1 MIDLDEIVVLHFQ
14 YVAWERM
21 ISKHRWYQAWEHLK
35 HQQKGPLEIFREY
48 NHMYGSWD
56 KSEIHP
62 LQPEWL
68 EGYDRAGID
77 FRSLQSEPV
86 TWWDREIV
94 DMLRE
99 HGPEHFRRIAIWDK
113 DWNAIARS
121 DGNEWRGFIRSAV
134 RLGEDRSSPAQGVT
148 QSRRSNLAVR
158 GFERLLRM
166 TGW

>member
-1 MIDLDEIVVLHFQ
+1 MLHFQ

-21 ISKHRWYQAWEHLK
+21 ICKHRWYQAWEHLK

-48 NHMYGSWD
+48 HHMYGSWD

-62 LQPEWL
+62 LSSPSGS

-77 FRSLQSEPV
+77 FRSLKSEPV

-113 DWNAIARS
+113 DWNAIAAISGVNGVDLTDPRTAS
-121 DGNEWRGFIRSAV
+121 DKAFHYLLARTQNQRTN
-134 RLGEDRSSPAQGVT
+134 LG
-148 QSRRSNLAVR
+148 VR
-158 GFERLLRM
+158 GFERTLRSL
-166 TGW
+166 GW